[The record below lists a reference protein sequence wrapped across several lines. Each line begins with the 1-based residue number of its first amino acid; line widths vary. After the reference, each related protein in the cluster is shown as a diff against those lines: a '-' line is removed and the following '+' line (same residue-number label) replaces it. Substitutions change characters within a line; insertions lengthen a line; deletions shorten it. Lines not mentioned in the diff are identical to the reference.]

1 MVMEYTACSGVES
14 EIANC
19 SGFDYN
25 SFASYTFSFGYCSP
39 ERTAGVKCLSKP
51 SI

>member
-1 MVMEYTACSGVES
+1 MVIGYIGCSGVES

-19 SGFDYN
+19 SGFDYDT
-25 SFASYTFSFGYCSP
+25 SIFTDFCSP
-39 ERTAGVKCLSKP
+39 ERIAGVKCLSKP

>member
-1 MVMEYTACSGVES
+1 MPVVMAYTDCYGVES

-19 SGFDYN
+19 SGFNYDPYIP
-25 SFASYTFSFGYCSP
+25 SWYCTP

-51 SI
+51 LI

>member
-1 MVMEYTACSGVES
+1 MVVTYTDCSGVES
-14 EIANC
+14 EIAHC
-19 SGFDYN
+19 SGFDYDIPV
-25 SFASYTFSFGYCSP
+25 FPEYCSP